1 MYKEG
6 DLVYHK
12 TWFTRSMQVHTQLK
26 LRVIFTYPTQMQGNW
41 DTQAQ
46 WQCFSKISD
55 DDKALAEE
63 FATIS

>member
-26 LRVIFTYPTQMQGNW
+26 LRVIFTYPTQMQGN
-41 DTQAQ
+41 
-46 WQCFSKISD
+46 
-55 DDKALAEE
+55 
-63 FATIS
+63 

>member
-12 TWFTRSMQVHTQLK
+12 TWFDANTQAN
-26 LRVIFTYPTQMQGNW
+26 VIASDFHISNANARNW

-63 FATIS
+63 FAAIS